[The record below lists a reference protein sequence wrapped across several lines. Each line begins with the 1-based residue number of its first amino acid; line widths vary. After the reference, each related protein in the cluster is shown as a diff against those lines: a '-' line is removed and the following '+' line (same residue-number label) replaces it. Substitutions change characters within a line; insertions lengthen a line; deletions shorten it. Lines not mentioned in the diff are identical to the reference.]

1 MGDFELKKEKKS
13 DEDNKEKFSL
23 FTCSKKE
30 FKEWFDP
37 L

>member
-1 MGDFELKKEKKS
+1 MEDENESRDKKK
-13 DEDNKEKFSL
+13 DKFSL